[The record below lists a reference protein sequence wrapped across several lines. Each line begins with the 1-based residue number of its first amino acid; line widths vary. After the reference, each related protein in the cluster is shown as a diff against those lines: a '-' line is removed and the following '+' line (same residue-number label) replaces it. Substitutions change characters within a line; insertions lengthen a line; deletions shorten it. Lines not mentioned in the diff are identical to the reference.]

1 MLHNLQSH
9 PFASKTVA
17 ALRNKTTKPPEF
29 RRALNRLG
37 KLLSYEIAK
46 ELDLI
51 EKEVESPLG
60 IANFHDFKDE
70 ISVVAVLRAA
80 LPMAEG
86 VIEEFENA
94 HIGFFSASRGEMLDN
109 QGKDFEID
117 ITYSKL
123 PNLSNHI
130 AIIVDPML
138 ATASTLLHVIKA
150 VKQQKPKKVII
161 VCAIASEYG
170 INRVKESHP
179 DVNIYTGAVDAIL
192 NEKGY
197 IVPGLGDAG
206 DRAFNTEH

>member
-17 ALRNKTTKPPEF
+17 VLRNKETQPPQF

-37 KLLSYEIAK
+37 KLLSYEIAQK
-46 ELDLI
+46 LDLVK
-51 EKEVESPLG
+51 KEVESPLG
-60 IANFHDFKDE
+60 KANYHDFKDE
-70 ISVVAVLRAA
+70 ISVIAILRAA

-94 HIGFFSASRGEMLDN
+94 HIGFFSASRSKMLDEK
-109 QGKDFEID
+109 GRDFEID

-123 PNLSNHI
+123 PNLNNHI

-138 ATASTLLHVIKA
+138 ATASTLLHVIQA
-150 VKQQKPKKVII
+150 VKEGKPKKVII
-161 VCAIASEYG
+161 ACAIASEYG
-170 INRVKESHP
+170 IKRVQENHP
-179 DVNIYTGAVDAIL
+179 DVEIYTGAIDAVL

-206 DRAFNTEH
+206 DRA

>member
-1 MLHNLQSH
+1 M
-9 PFASKTVA
+9 
-17 ALRNKTTKPPEF
+17 
-29 RRALNRLG
+29 G
-37 KLLSYEIAK
+37 KLLSYEIAT
-46 ELDLI
+46 ELDLV

-60 IANFHDFKDE
+60 TATFHDFKDE

-94 HIGFFSASRGEMLDN
+94 HIGFFSASRSQMLDD
-109 QGKDFEID
+109 QGRDFEID

-150 VKQQKPKKVII
+150 VKAQQPKKVII
-161 VCAIASEYG
+161 ACAIASEYG
-170 INRVKESHP
+170 IQRIQENHP
-179 DVNIYTGAVDAIL
+179 DVEIYTGTVDAIL